1 MSGIKNKSIFR
12 LGFMDNQYNKI
23 SDDSQLSVSANKLI
37 KALRTLDAI
46 WGIEIQKNQGLL
58 QNRYK
63 LYKHRYKLYK
73 RKKLIVRAKL
83 LRKRRI
89 KQQRLQHK
97 LQIEQQQIVQKLLE
111 AQFVNKLSL
120 QKEQNY
126 RTIRSNKLYF
136 GS

>member
-1 MSGIKNKSIFR
+1 VSGIKNKSIFR
-12 LGFMDNQYNKI
+12 LGFMGNQYNKI

-63 LYKHRYKLYK
+63 LYK

-111 AQFVNKLSL
+111 SQFVNQVNL

>member
-1 MSGIKNKSIFR
+1 MN
-12 LGFMDNQYNKI
+12 NQYNKI

-46 WGIEIQKNQGLL
+46 CGIEIQKNQGLL
-58 QNRYK
+58 QNRY
-63 LYKHRYKLYK
+63 RLYK

-111 AQFVNKLSL
+111 SQFVNQLSL

>member
-12 LGFMDNQYNKI
+12 LGFMNNQYNKI

-63 LYKHRYKLYK
+63 LYK

-111 AQFVNKLSL
+111 SQFVNQVSL

>member
-1 MSGIKNKSIFR
+1 VSGIKNKSIFR
-12 LGFMDNQYNKI
+12 LGFMNNQYNKI

-63 LYKHRYKLYK
+63 LYK

-111 AQFVNKLSL
+111 SQFVNQVSL